1 MVFLSVNANPVIF
14 FLSMFM
20 KKNRKKGIEKCIF
33 LTNTQVL
40 SSQDVNGWSG
50 IL

>member
-14 FLSMFM
+14 LLSMFA
-20 KKNRKKGIEKCIF
+20 KKNRILTGIF

-40 SSQDVNGWSG
+40 SSQDVN
-50 IL
+50 